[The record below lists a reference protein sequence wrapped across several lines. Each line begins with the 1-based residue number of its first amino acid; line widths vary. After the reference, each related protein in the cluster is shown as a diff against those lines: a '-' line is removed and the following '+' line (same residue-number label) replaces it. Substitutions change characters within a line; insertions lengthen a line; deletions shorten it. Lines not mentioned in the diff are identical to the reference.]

1 MIQALAKHIE
11 QLVAMPDE
19 LRLST
24 IRKFKKLCDSCGCH
38 NERELASCLAEE
50 RRPRACPLARLLR
63 ACGQLQYQIKLPACL
78 SLGVAG
84 RDISWQALLMHLRL
98 KASAPEASRE
108 LVEDV
113 AAVAQAWAAIR
124 RRFRRRRV
132 RAPRQLLIGHSFGLV
147 PETMTRNPEW
157 LLPLRRALKAV
168 DVTQLFHSLDRGEGA
183 QEVAVHQALI
193 SDVIH
198 GLRQREGPVGHLFAD
213 DRWGFVRSSAPR
225 RSWLA
230 VLSRKGFP
238 CSMETE
244 STGRIDPRD

>member
-1 MIQALAKHIE
+1 MSSACRA
-11 QLVAMPDE
+11 
-19 LRLST
+19 T

-113 AAVAQAWAAIR
+113 AAVAQAWAAIQAQEGAR
-124 RRFRRRRV
+124 SAAASYR
-132 RAPRQLLIGHSFGLV
+132 
-147 PETMTRNPEW
+147 
-157 LLPLRRALKAV
+157 
-168 DVTQLFHSLDRGEGA
+168 TQLRT
-183 QEVAVHQALI
+183 
-193 SDVIH
+193 
-198 GLRQREGPVGHLFAD
+198 
-213 DRWGFVRSSAPR
+213 SA
-225 RSWLA
+225 
-230 VLSRKGFP
+230 GDH
-238 CSMETE
+238 E
-244 STGRIDPRD
+244 